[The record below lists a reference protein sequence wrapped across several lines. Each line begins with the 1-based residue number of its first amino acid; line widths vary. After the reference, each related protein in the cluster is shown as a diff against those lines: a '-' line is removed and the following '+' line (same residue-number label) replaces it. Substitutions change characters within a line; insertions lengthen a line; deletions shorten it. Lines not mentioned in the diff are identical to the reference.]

1 MEEKTKYLQQIN
13 DIKNMMDNNT
23 KFLSLSGLAGVWA
36 GSTAIIGAMVASKI
50 LHDNFMLIRSWEQ
63 FENGRTLISQLALTL
78 IGIGIIIFIVALAGG
93 FYFSYRKAKRKQLKI
108 WNNISRKMCTDFILI
123 GAVGGIFCLFLIK
136 HHVIFMIAPTCL
148 IFYGI
153 GLYII
158 SRYTVRDIKILSICM
173 IILGLLNAYYIYSG
187 ILFWFIGF
195 GILHIVYGITMYLK
209 YDRK

>member
-1 MEEKTKYLQQIN
+1 
-13 DIKNMMDNNT
+13 
-23 KFLSLSGLAGVWA
+23 
-36 GSTAIIGAMVASKI
+36 
-50 LHDNFMLIRSWEQ
+50 
-63 FENGRTLISQLALTL
+63 
-78 IGIGIIIFIVALAGG
+78 
-93 FYFSYRKAKRKQLKI
+93 
-108 WNNISRKMCTDFILI
+108 
-123 GAVGGIFCLFLIK
+123 
-136 HHVIFMIAPTCL
+136 MIAPTCL